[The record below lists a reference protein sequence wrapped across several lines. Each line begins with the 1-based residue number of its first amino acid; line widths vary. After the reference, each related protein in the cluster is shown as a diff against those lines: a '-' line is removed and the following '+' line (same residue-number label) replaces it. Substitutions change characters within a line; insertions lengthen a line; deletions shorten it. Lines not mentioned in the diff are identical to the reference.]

1 MINIYQPS
9 LGKEEFKAIEKVF
22 ESNWLG
28 KGNLTEKF
36 TEKMASR
43 LNIGRDNVETIS
55 CCTEGLFQSMKI
67 LGIDKGDEVI
77 IPSIHFIGAINAIKS
92 CGAKPV
98 FCDVDKRTLNVD
110 SGYIQEK
117 ITPKTKAVM
126 ILHYG

>member
-9 LGKEEFKAIEKVF
+9 LGKEELKAIEKVF

-28 KGNLTEKF
+28 KGNLTEQF
-36 TEKMASR
+36 TKNMSDK
-43 LNIGRDNVETIS
+43 LNVDRDNVETIS

-67 LGIDKGDEVI
+67 FGIGEGDEVI

-98 FCDVDKRTLNVD
+98 FCDVNNTL
-110 SGYIQEK
+110 G
-117 ITPKTKAVM
+117 AVK
-126 ILHYG
+126 LLL